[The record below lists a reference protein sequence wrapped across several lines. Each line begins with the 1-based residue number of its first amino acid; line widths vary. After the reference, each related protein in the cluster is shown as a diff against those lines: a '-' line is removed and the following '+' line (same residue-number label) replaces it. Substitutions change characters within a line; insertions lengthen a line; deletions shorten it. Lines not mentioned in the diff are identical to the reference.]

1 MDLLTSYMTGI
12 EPGHVTTE
20 HSESA
25 SAVLARVV
33 ASPEPDTI
41 SIDEILAAL
50 HHRGFGLLFILLSLP
65 NLPPIPMIPG
75 VSTLF
80 GVPMFLLALQW
91 TLGRDRPTLPAR
103 IGRKRFSR
111 TKFNGAIKKV
121 LPLLR
126 GVEKLA
132 KPKMETVLS
141 RRGEIFFGLFA
152 MVFSVVLAAPLPFSN
167 LLPAYGLAALG
178 IGLLERDG
186 RFAIVGWAIGIGGI
200 YFLIWIWTFAIGEL
214 IQFINWIAG

>member
-1 MDLLTSYMTGI
+1 
-12 EPGHVTTE
+12 VTTE

-25 SAVLARVV
+25 SAVLAGVV
-33 ASPEPDTI
+33 ASTEPETI
-41 SIDEILAAL
+41 TIDEILAAL
-50 HHRGFGLLFILLSLP
+50 HHRGFGLLFILLAIP

-91 TLGRDRPTLPAR
+91 TLGRDRPRLPKS
-103 IGRKRFSR
+103 IGGKQFSR
-111 TKFNGAIKKV
+111 AKFNAAIRKV

-126 GVEKLA
+126 WVERLA
-132 KPKMETVLS
+132 KPRLEGCLS
-141 RRGEIFFGLFA
+141 RKFEVFFGCFA
-152 MVFSVVLAAPLPFSN
+152 MVFAVVLAMPLPFSN

-186 RFAIVGWAIGIGGI
+186 LFAVIGWLIGIGGI
-200 YFLIWIWTFAIGEL
+200 IFLVWIWTFAITEL
-214 IQFINWIAG
+214 IAFINWIAG

>member
-1 MDLLTSYMTGI
+1 MS
-12 EPGHVTTE
+12 TE

-25 SAVLARVV
+25 SAVLTKVV
-33 ASPEPDTI
+33 ASQEPETI
-41 SIDEILAAL
+41 TIDEILEAL
-50 HHRGFGLLFILLSLP
+50 HHRGFGLLFILLAIP

-91 TLGRDRPTLPAR
+91 TLGRDRPSLPR
-103 IGRKRFSR
+103 SIGRKQFSR
-111 TKFNGAIKKV
+111 TKFNRAVRKV

-126 GVEKLA
+126 GVERLARPKL
-132 KPKMETVLS
+132 EGVLS
-141 RRGEIFFGLFA
+141 RRGEVVFGLFA
-152 MVFSVVLAAPLPFSN
+152 MVFAVVLAAPLPFSN

-186 RFAIVGWAIGIGGI
+186 RFAVIGWMIGIGGI
-200 YFLIWIWTFAIGEL
+200 VFLVWIWTFAIGEL
-214 IQFINWIAG
+214 VHFINWIFG